1 MLAANVGAGRNRG
14 CWLQAWVLAA
24 SVLCWRQACHG
35 GCERGCWLQPWVLA
49 ASVSASWKRRCWLQ
63 AWVLPASVGAACK
76 RGCCLQTWM
85 LPASVGWLHAWVL
98 AANTLCWNR
107 EKLLELHSFE
117 NTRPCTWLGCAWIRI
132 LLCRVI
138 QPLKLKILEFG
149 SGQPYFESLVGNV

>member
-1 MLAANVGAGRNRG
+1 MRWRAQSRLHAWVLAVSVGAGCKR
-14 CWLQAWVLAA
+14 AMLAA

-98 AANTLCWNR
+98 TASVGAGCERGCWLQARVLAASVGAGCKRGASAFSLSV
-107 EKLLELHSFE
+107 LLGRKIFSH
-117 NTRPCTWLGCAWIRI
+117 IRLPI
-132 LLCRVI
+132 LT
-138 QPLKLKILEFG
+138 
-149 SGQPYFESLVGNV
+149 